1 MKSRFVGVVL
11 AGTLA
16 ITGCSSDSQSAS
28 DGSAEVSPYEISRE
42 LVPLLDAVATYTN
55 TDYSGGGGSPY
66 TPEIY
71 QAVKDNFAAIAPAS
85 SRWLT
90 FSNGLDYAEVG
101 IPGLE
106 EAVASY
112 NRAVTDWQEVQNGS
126 MQVWDQCFAEGG
138 DDMVIS
144 MCLLAG
150 NDLDAEQAVLDEYI
164 DSLTQLFEVLD
175 IPVPSQ

>member
-1 MKSRFVGVVL
+1 MSIRHIGAVL
-11 AGTLA
+11 AGALLVV
-16 ITGCSSDSQSAS
+16 GCSTGSQDDSV
-28 DGSAEVSPYEISRE
+28 GSGDVSSYEISQQ

-55 TDYSGGGGSPY
+55 TDYSGGGDSPY
-66 TPEIY
+66 TPEAY

-85 SRWLT
+85 QRWLT
-90 FSNGLDYAEVG
+90 FSDGLDYAAVG

-106 EAVASY
+106 SAVASY
-112 NRAVTDWQEVQNGS
+112 NQAVTDWQDVQNGS
-126 MQVWDQCFAEGG
+126 MQVWDQCFADGG
-138 DDMVIS
+138 DDMVMS

-150 NDLDAEQAVLDEYI
+150 VDMDAEQAVLDEYI